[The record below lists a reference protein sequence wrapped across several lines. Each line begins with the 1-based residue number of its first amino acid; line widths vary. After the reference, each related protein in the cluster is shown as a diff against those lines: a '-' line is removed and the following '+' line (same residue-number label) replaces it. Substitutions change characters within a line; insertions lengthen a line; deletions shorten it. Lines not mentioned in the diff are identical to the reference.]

1 MQSLFSA
8 EQFTAMGQGT
18 PVSSGSLPARGFL
31 SAIVINA
38 SPYWLELLDEQG
50 GHLLTIPPLNRGSFQ
65 FLRPLQSVS
74 VQNVPSLP
82 ALSLTLPASQSWQVR
97 ILLSPNTVTTEVASL
112 GVANMIAGTINA
124 TVNGAVNATITDS
137 TVTLDSNVVNALLA
151 GNPGIL
157 FGSATQSVTN
167 LAVGGSVTFP
177 VTGPLGNYDGAQ
189 CVIVSGS
196 GYTTY
201 NLNVTPYLAQGLI
214 GAGAYV
220 ASSSAAGDTATT
232 QATGTAGV
240 AIQSYQLFVNPAF
253 TNSIN
258 VTVINN
264 GTVAVTDTFT
274 VYVFARMSAAI
285 RMGGNI
291 VTVAHVAG
299 ITDYASA
306 SYSYA
311 SVGLGGWTI
320 LVSNATNETI
330 HVVPN
335 FGWTHAGGFASAIG
349 GPNYTVD
356 TAYVSIVSGASQAFT
371 NLPVGARNL
380 NITVNWPTKPTSG
393 SYEFE
398 ILEYAG

>member
-1 MQSLFSA
+1 MAVVYTSQDLAASTLPERQLVTPAGSHGAILTNNGVWDLSVFSPLFNLTVPSYSTLTCPVAGNLQITVKGLSKDPSLLVVSN
-8 EQFTAMGQGT
+8 TAVTWGT
-18 PVSSGSLPARGFL
+18 SSVA
-31 SAIVINA
+31 V
-38 SPYWLELLDEQG
+38 
-50 GHLLTIPPLNRGSFQ
+50 PLNVT
-65 FLRPLQSVS
+65 PI
-74 VQNVPSLP
+74 
-82 ALSLTLPASQSWQVR
+82 ASKA
-97 ILLSPNTVTTEVASL
+97 VTT
-112 GVANMIAGTINA
+112 IN
-124 TVNGAVNATITDS
+124 VSGDVNATITDS
-137 TVTLDSNVVNALLA
+137 AVTLDSNVVNALLLE
-151 GNPGIL
+151 NPGIL
-157 FGSATQSVTN
+157 FGSASQSVTN

-201 NLNVTPYLAQGLI
+201 NLNVTPYISRGLI

-220 ASSSAAGDTATT
+220 ASSSAAGDTTTT

-291 VTVAHVAG
+291 VTVAHLAG
-299 ITDYASA
+299 ITNYATA

-320 LVSNATNETI
+320 LFANSTNEAA

-335 FGWTHAGGFASAIG
+335 FGWTHAAGFASAIG

-356 TAYVSIVSGASQAFT
+356 TAYISVPAGQSQSFT
-371 NLPVGARNL
+371 NLPVGARWL
-380 NITVNWPTKPTSG
+380 NIVVSWPTAPTSG

>member
-1 MQSLFSA
+1 MSA
-8 EQFTAMGQGT
+8 VYTTQELGGA
-18 PVSSGSLPARGFL
+18 SLPEQQLVTPGNARGAILTNNSVWDL
-31 SAIVINA
+31 SVFSPLFNLTVPSYSTLTCPVAGNLQVTVKGLSKDTSLLIVSNTA
-38 SPYWLELLDEQG
+38 VTWGTS
-50 GHLLTIPPLNRGSFQ
+50 TVAVPLNVT
-65 FLRPLQSVS
+65 PI
-74 VQNVPSLP
+74 
-82 ALSLTLPASQSWQVR
+82 ASKA
-97 ILLSPNTVTTEVASL
+97 VTTINVA
-112 GVANMIAGTINA
+112 GN
-124 TVNGAVNATITDS
+124 VNATITDS
-137 TVTLDSNVVNALLA
+137 AVTLDSNVVNALLLE
-151 GNPGIL
+151 NPGIL

-167 LAVGGSVTFP
+167 LAVGSSVTFP
-177 VTGPLGNYDGAQ
+177 VSGPLGNYDGVQ
-189 CVIVSGS
+189 CIIVSGS

-201 NLNVTPYLAQGLI
+201 NCNATPYLSNGVI

-220 ASSSAAGDTATT
+220 ASSSAAGDTTTT
-232 QATGTAGV
+232 QATGTTGS

-264 GTVAVTDTFT
+264 GSAAVTDTFT

-299 ITDYASA
+299 ITDYTTA

-356 TAYVSIVSGASQAFT
+356 TAYVSIAAGASQAFT

-380 NITVNWPTKPTSG
+380 NITVNWPTTPTSG

>member
-1 MQSLFSA
+1 M
-8 EQFTAMGQGT
+8 
-18 PVSSGSLPARGFL
+18 
-31 SAIVINA
+31 
-38 SPYWLELLDEQG
+38 
-50 GHLLTIPPLNRGSFQ
+50 
-65 FLRPLQSVS
+65 SVS
-74 VQNVPSLP
+74 KQVLSP
-82 ALSLTLPASQSWQVR
+82 AQVAADDNSAPLTVSGYQSYTVANWSNNAYDITNPNQSSQVVETVGPWQALTLPVEITTCPSIVLVVNAGMGLANPLSSYFAGGEQVILTLSAQSISTPVR
-97 ILLSPNTVTTEVASL
+97 QSL
-112 GVANMIAGTINA
+112 ITQMAGVI
-124 TVNGAVNATITDS
+124 NATITDS
-137 TVTLDSNVVNALLA
+137 TVTLDSKIVNAVLQE
-151 GNPGIL
+151 NPGIL

-177 VTGPLGNYDGAQ
+177 VSGPLGNYDGVQ
-189 CVIVSGS
+189 CIIVSGS

-201 NLNVTPYLAQGLI
+201 NCNATPYLSNGVI

-220 ASSSAAGDTATT
+220 ASSSAAGDTTTT
-232 QATGTAGV
+232 QATGTTGS

-264 GTVAVTDTFT
+264 GSVAVTDTFT

-299 ITDYASA
+299 ITDYATA

-380 NITVNWPTKPTSG
+380 NITVNWPTTPTSG